1 MLGHGKL
8 REAGWLFRKS
18 LCNCVGF
25 FKGPLKALQN
35 ENVRVRGT
43 RMQIQEVSAANLSA
57 LNTRSNLHEDLEQES
72 GCKCLS
78 HVQKQILPCLQ

>member
-1 MLGHGKL
+1 MGSCEKQGGSSEK
-8 REAGWLFRKS
+8 A
-18 LCNCVGF
+18 CVTVGFF